1 MGSNSKYL
9 KTEADL
15 RLVHEPELKQ
25 WVDAYAQDQN
35 LFFENYAR
43 AHVKLSERG

>member
-1 MGSNSKYL
+1 L

-15 RLVHEPELKQ
+15 KLLQNPELKA
-25 WVDAYAQDQN
+25 WVEKYAEDQN

-43 AHVKLSERG
+43 AHVKVSERG